1 MATYYID
8 ETIPQA
14 SGPSTT
20 AGMDSILQSLDRMQ
34 ASRQRGR
41 YYDYLND
48 LQKQKLGAAK
58 AKDREDA
65 HDQRDLNRETERLFE
80 GQRNQLIDARISLE
94 NDNKDGYLDQLDKA
108 IGFAKYPNLSQDDLQ
123 ELRDRQNEENI
134 EGEVYHPPWTVTSP
148 LDTPSQ
154 RLAKYQKVIEDIR
167 KDPNI
172 VPGSA
177 ATQQLQRLE
186 ALYNYSN
193 AAVNLATSTE
203 TLLKKPNKNIKAF
216 INEDGV
222 MDYQFYP
229 SRGQIKFFKNHY
241 NEHPFKGTR
250 IEPGSA
256 DAADAATYGQ
266 GRAEA
271 PSSLPGGPLIGQE
284 GYVTDVGPS
293 GQEQGAP
300 PPLDSFEGVG
310 GLLPRPGQEAISPP
324 VDEQGRP
331 IHLQAE
337 RENLERWQEDPR
349 RDITSDEY
357 ITPIPSYASGPDVA
371 PVEESRGFS
380 PAALADAIDAVMA
393 REESQP
399 ADLEAALVT
408 PEQGVP
414 QENPY
419 LRGIVDRNAFD
430 LVDEPRP
437 AVEGNRLMRLDQL
450 EPPVDWDATPFP
462 SPAAPAQPQ
471 PAPEQVSEWTGRPV
485 RDYTFEDWV
494 RQNPDYRPPV
504 ATSED
509 RLMRRGTSPRRPMI
523 DRSFPEMGPL
533 PDITPAP
540 RQQEP
545 TELNTFGG
553 PAYIMRL
560 LEAPLT
566 RRDGS
571 VPTRGEVLGRLGL
584 ADEDV
589 PSALEDLEALDYEPY
604 PGNPLYMPG
613 GPLYEEEE

>member
-1 MATYYID
+1 
-8 ETIPQA
+8 
-14 SGPSTT
+14 
-20 AGMDSILQSLDRMQ
+20 
-34 ASRQRGR
+34 
-41 YYDYLND
+41 
-48 LQKQKLGAAK
+48 
-58 AKDREDA
+58 
-65 HDQRDLNRETERLFE
+65 
-80 GQRNQLIDARISLE
+80 
-94 NDNKDGYLDQLDKA
+94 
-108 IGFAKYPNLSQDDLQ
+108 
-123 ELRDRQNEENI
+123 
-134 EGEVYHPPWTVTSP
+134 
-148 LDTPSQ
+148 
-154 RLAKYQKVIEDIR
+154 
-167 KDPNI
+167 
-172 VPGSA
+172 
-177 ATQQLQRLE
+177 
-186 ALYNYSN
+186 
-193 AAVNLATSTE
+193 
-203 TLLKKPNKNIKAF
+203 
-216 INEDGV
+216 
-222 MDYQFYP
+222 
-229 SRGQIKFFKNHY
+229 
-241 NEHPFKGTR
+241 
-250 IEPGSA
+250 
-256 DAADAATYGQ
+256 
-266 GRAEA
+266 
-271 PSSLPGGPLIGQE
+271 
-284 GYVTDVGPS
+284 
-293 GQEQGAP
+293 
-300 PPLDSFEGVG
+300 LDSFEGVG

-357 ITPIPSYASGPDVA
+357 ITPLPSYPSGPDVA
-371 PVEESRGFS
+371 PVEESRGFR

-471 PAPEQVSEWTGRPV
+471 LVPEQVSEWTGRPV

-494 RQNPDYRPPV
+494 GQNPDWRPPA
-504 ATSED
+504 ATSEG
-509 RLMRRGTSPRRPMI
+509 RLMRRGTLPRRPMI

-533 PDITPAP
+533 PDIAPAP

-553 PAYIMRL
+553 PAYIRRL
-560 LEAPLT
+560 LEAPLM

-571 VPTRGEVLGRLGL
+571 IPTRGEVLGRLGL

-613 GPLYEEEE
+613 GPFYEEEE